1 MITANERFIKEAMN
15 GFQKNR
21 GKGSFYCV
29 KPFTPYNLIAECV
42 ASFSNKH
49 IGKQILIVVD
59 EYNKRVEEQIKI
71 NAVKYKPFSNARI

>member
-15 GFQKNR
+15 GFQIVR
-21 GKGSFYCV
+21 GKGSLYCI
-29 KPFTPYNLIAECV
+29 KPFTPYNLIAECI

-59 EYNKRVEEQIKI
+59 EYNKRMLC
-71 NAVKYKPFSNARI
+71 KYGEFGWAIDLME